1 MTWYKVLERLKMDNV
16 FEVAIQTLNQAGE
29 LGGINPRVLEILQE
43 PKRIQQFR
51 IPLKLENGSFEVF
64 QAYRVHYCDALGP
77 FRNGTRIRPDLT
89 LDEVKALGLFMTV
102 KHCAAAI
109 PAGGAKGGI
118 KADPAK
124 LSQRDME
131 QLVRAFIRNL
141 QPKGPWADVPG
152 ADIGTGEQA
161 MAWMLDE
168 YEQITG
174 NHCPSA
180 INDKPA
186 ILGGS
191 LGGEEATGRGVF
203 ITLMAAAKDLAL
215 EVGKSTAVVQGFGQV
230 GSALADLLAETGC
243 RITAV
248 SDVHGGIYSA
258 DGIDI
263 AGLKKHVDE
272 TGSVKDFAGCKPVSN
287 QEIFT
292 LECDILV
299 PAAVHSVIHKGN
311 AADIRA
317 KLIVEGANG
326 PVTTEADDILHDKG
340 VTIVPDVVA
349 NSGGATVCHF
359 ERTQGLSD
367 QYWDLE
373 KVNTQLESRILAAY
387 KSAAGEAE
395 KAGGA
400 PLRIGAWIHALK
412 MLEKAI
418 TLRGWV

>member
-1 MTWYKVLERLKMDNV
+1 MDNV
-16 FEVAIQTLNQAGE
+16 FQVAIQTLNQAGK
-29 LGGINPRVLEILQE
+29 LGDINPRVLDVLQE

-51 IPLKLENGSFEVF
+51 IPLKLEDGSFQVF

-77 FRNGTRIRPDLT
+77 FRNGTRIRPDLS

-118 KADPAK
+118 KADPSK
-124 LSQRDME
+124 LSTRDME

-174 NHCPSA
+174 NHCPA
-180 INDKPA
+180 ALNDKPA

-203 ITLMAAAKDLAL
+203 ITLMAAAKDMSLD
-215 EVGKSTAVVQGFGQV
+215 VSGSTAVVQGFGQV
-230 GSALADLLAETGC
+230 GSALAELLAGTGC
-243 RITAV
+243 KIVAV
-248 SDVHGGIYSA
+248 SDVYGGIYSP

-263 AGLKKHVDE
+263 EKLKKHVAD
-272 TGSVKDFAGCKPVSN
+272 TGKVAGFSGSEAVSN
-287 QEIFT
+287 EEIFA
-292 LECDILV
+292 LDCDILI
-299 PAAVHSVIHKGN
+299 PAAVQSVIHKNN
-311 AADIRA
+311 AADVKA
-317 KLIVEGANG
+317 KLVVEGANG
-326 PVTTEADDILHDKG
+326 PVTTEADKILHDKG

-373 KVNTQLESRILAAY
+373 TVNSKLESRILGAY
-387 KSAAGEAE
+387 KSAATAAE
-395 KAGGA
+395 KAGGV

-412 MLEKAI
+412 MLEKAMK
-418 TLRGWV
+418 LRGWV

>member
-1 MTWYKVLERLKMDNV
+1 MDNV
-16 FEVAIQTLNQAGE
+16 FEVAIKTLNRAGE
-29 LGGINPRVLEILQE
+29 LGSINPRVLDVLQE

-51 IPLKLENGSFEVF
+51 IPLKLENGGFEVF

-89 LDEVKALGLFMTV
+89 LEEVKALGLFMTV

-124 LSQRDME
+124 LSPRDME

-141 QPKGPWADVPG
+141 QPKGPWSDVPG

-174 NHCPSA
+174 QHCPSA

-191 LGGEEATGRGVF
+191 QGGEEATGRGVF
-203 ITLMAAAKDLAL
+203 ITLMAAADDLKMK
-215 EVGKSTAVVQGFGQV
+215 VGASKAVVQGFGQV
-230 GSALADLLAETGC
+230 GSALAELLVETGC
-243 RITAV
+243 RIVAV
-248 SDVHGGIYSA
+248 SDVHGGVYNA
-258 DGIDI
+258 DGLDLEK
-263 AGLKKHVDE
+263 LKAHVGQ
-272 TGSVKDFAGCKPVSN
+272 TGSVADFAGSKPVSN
-287 QEIFT
+287 EEIFT

-299 PAAVHSVIHKGN
+299 PAAVHNVIHEGN
-311 AADIRA
+311 AAA
-317 KLIVEGANG
+317 VKASLIVEGANG
-326 PVTTEADDILHDKG
+326 PVTTEADRILHEKG

-367 QYWDLE
+367 QYWDLQT
-373 KVNTQLESRILAAY
+373 VNSQLESRILDAY
-387 KSAAGEAE
+387 RSAARRAE
-395 KAGGA
+395 EVGGA
-400 PLRIGAWIHALK
+400 PLRVGAWIHALK
-412 MLEKAI
+412 MLEKAME
-418 TLRGWV
+418 LRGWV

>member
-1 MTWYKVLERLKMDNV
+1 MDSV
-16 FEVAIQTLNQAGE
+16 FDVAIQTLNQAGE
-29 LGGINPRVLEILQE
+29 LGGINPRVLDVLQE

-51 IPLKLENGSFEVF
+51 IPLKLEDGSFQVF

-77 FRNGTRIRPDLT
+77 FRNGTRIRPDLS

-118 KADPAK
+118 KADPSK
-124 LSQRDME
+124 LSKRDME

-174 NHCPSA
+174 HHCPA
-180 INDKPA
+180 ALNDKPA

-203 ITLMAAAKDLAL
+203 ITLMAAARDQGID
-215 EVGKSTAVVQGFGQV
+215 VGGSTAVVQGFGQV
-230 GSALADLLAETGC
+230 GSALAELLADTGC
-243 RITAV
+243 RIVAI
-248 SDVHGGIYSA
+248 SDVHGGIYSQQ
-258 DGIDI
+258 GIDV
-263 AGLKKHVDE
+263 AELKKHVAA
-272 TGSVKDFAGCKPVSN
+272 TGKVAGFPGSEAVSN
-287 QEIFT
+287 EQIFG

-299 PAAVHSVIHKGN
+299 PAAVHNVIHKDN
-311 AADIRA
+311 AADV
-317 KLIVEGANG
+317 KSKMIVEGANG
-326 PVTTEADDILHDKG
+326 PVTTEADKILHNKG
-340 VTIVPDVVA
+340 VVIVPDVVA

-373 KVNTQLESRILAAY
+373 TVNTQLERRILAAY
-387 KSAAGEAE
+387 QNAAKQASA
-395 KAGGA
+395 AGGA

-412 MLEKAI
+412 MLEKGME
-418 TLRGWV
+418 LRGWV

>member
-1 MTWYKVLERLKMDNV
+1 MDNV
-16 FEVAIQTLNQAGE
+16 FQVAINTLNDTGKR
-29 LGGINPRVLEILQE
+29 GGINPRVLEILQE

-51 IPLKLENGSFEVF
+51 IPLRLSDGSFQVF

-77 FRNGTRIRPDLT
+77 FRDGTRIRPGLT

-102 KHCAAAI
+102 KHCVADI

-118 KADPAK
+118 QADPAQ
-124 LSQRDME
+124 LNSVDLER
-131 QLVRAFIRNL
+131 LVRAFVRNL
-141 QPKGPWADVPG
+141 TPKGPWSDVPG

-174 NHCPSA
+174 VHCPAA
-180 INDKPA
+180 INDKPP

-203 ITLMAAAKDLAL
+203 ITLKAAAVDMGLDIQ
-215 EVGKSTAVVQGFGQV
+215 KSRAVVQGFGQV
-230 GSALADLLAETGC
+230 GSALADLLHSAGC
-243 RITAV
+243 RIVAA
-248 SDVHGGIYSA
+248 SDVHGGIFA
-258 DGIDI
+258 AAGLDI
-263 AGLKKHVDE
+263 ARLKQHVRE
-272 TGSVKDFAGCKPVSN
+272 TGSVSGFAGSEPLTGQNIFGLDC
-287 QEIFT
+287 EIA
-292 LECDILV
+292 V
-299 PAAVHSVIHKGN
+299 PAAVQSVIHKGN
-311 AADIRA
+311 ADSVKA

-326 PVTTEADDILHDKG
+326 PVTTEADQILTAKG

-367 QYWDLE
+367 SYWDIDTVYANLE
-373 KVNTQLESRILAAY
+373 KRILNAY
-387 KSAAGEAE
+387 GYAKSAAEDMGSASLRTGAWLHALRQIE
-395 KAGGA
+395 KA
-400 PLRIGAWIHALK
+400 
-412 MLEKAI
+412 M

>member
-1 MTWYKVLERLKMDNV
+1 MDNV
-16 FEVAIQTLNQAGE
+16 FQVAIQTLNRAGE
-29 LGGINPRVLEILQE
+29 LGGINPRVLDVLQE

-51 IPLKLENGSFEVF
+51 IPLKLENGTFQVF

-77 FRNGTRIRPDLT
+77 FRNGTRIRPDLS
-89 LDEVKALGLFMTV
+89 LDEVKALGLFMTI

-124 LSQRDME
+124 LSSRDME

-174 NHCPSA
+174 SHCPA
-180 INDKPA
+180 ALNDKPA

-203 ITLMAAAKDLAL
+203 ITLMAAARDMGLDP
-215 EVGKSTAVVQGFGQV
+215 GSSTAVVQGFGQV
-230 GSALADLLAETGC
+230 GAALAELLADTGC
-243 RITAV
+243 RIVAV
-248 SDVHGGIYSA
+248 SDVYGGIYDSS
-258 DGIDI
+258 GLDI
-263 AGLKKHVDE
+263 RALRQHVAE
-272 TGSVKDFAGCKPVSN
+272 TGKVGGFGGTKSVSN
-287 QEIFT
+287 DELFA
-292 LECDILV
+292 LDCDILV
-299 PAAVHSVIHKGN
+299 PAAVQSVIHKGN
-311 AADIRA
+311 AGDIKA
-317 KLIVEGANG
+317 KLIAEGANG
-326 PVTTEADDILHDKG
+326 PVTTEADTILHDHG
-340 VTIVPDVVA
+340 VVIVPDVVA

-373 KVNTQLESRILAAY
+373 KVNSQLESRILAAY
-387 KSAAGEAE
+387 NSAAARAAE
-395 KAGGA
+395 AGGVT
-400 PLRIGAWIHALK
+400 LRDGAWIHALK
-412 MLEKAI
+412 MLEKAMQ
-418 TLRGWV
+418 LRGWV